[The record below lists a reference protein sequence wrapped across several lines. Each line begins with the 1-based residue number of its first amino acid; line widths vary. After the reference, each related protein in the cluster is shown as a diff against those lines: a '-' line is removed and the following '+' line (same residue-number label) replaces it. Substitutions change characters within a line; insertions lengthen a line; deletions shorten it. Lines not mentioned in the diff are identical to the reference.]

1 MSDVIQFPPRPS
13 APPDALPVVEPALET
28 VATLPSG
35 HVVSGDLPV
44 AQVLGECAA
53 ECLDEVLVIGVT
65 QDGRLFMH
73 ASGVRADRHYFLCAL
88 AQKAILS

>member
-1 MSDVIQFPPRPS
+1 MSDVIQFPPRGS
-13 APPDALPVVEPALET
+13 APVEA
-28 VATLPSG
+28 G
-35 HVVSGDLPV
+35 NVVSPSEDFHVPADHAVCADLPA

-53 ECLDEVLVIGVT
+53 ECLAEVLVIGVT

-88 AQKAILS
+88 AQKAITS